1 MDITMDLQFFLI
13 FIVRIVRIAGTT
25 EVPRDIRGFRD
36 VGVRDTEFYL
46 YMT

>member
-1 MDITMDLQFFLI
+1 MDITMDLQFF
-13 FIVRIVRIAGTT
+13 FNFYIVRIAGTT